1 VNAQRARAAEE
12 WLGWPPIPRPPLRF
26 RTRLAAAG
34 RALAEYVDGDAPARR
49 RIAAALEQVLA
60 DPRFAAC
67 ATEFRV
73 AVITRAGVAHNW
85 CGVAESSQA
94 ELRRAREL
102 LTEGLRIA
110 SAHSPDA
117 ARLHY
122 AIAST
127 VHVLYQFTSDPDL
140 LTEALDHARRSVACA
155 GDDPRLA
162 AQCRAGLASLLETSF
177 RDCGSA
183 AVLAEAVEH
192 AEWSVEV
199 GGSTTLGHRFRYVL
213 AEVLTRRYDAHGRL
227 DDLNRAI
234 ALLRKAAESRDYV
247 MAPTT
252 GNAFHGALG
261 GLLRRLY
268 LRIRDRAV
276 LDEAVRLA
284 ADAVGDDD
292 SRADPVALT
301 NLGNVLLAR
310 YADYHDPDDLLRA
323 VDLQLKTINAR
334 QAGDW
339 QLASGHN
346 NAGNAL
352 AEAWRVFGDDR
363 LADLAVTHYRT
374 ALELTADNAP
384 ERASRAYNLGTVLQ
398 AQSGG
403 TDRELLME
411 AAAAYRDAVRHGLD
425 TSLEWARAAA
435 ILWGDSAVSRGS
447 WEEASEAYTDGLK
460 ATERLFR
467 IQLLR
472 EDKETWLADSQGLP
486 TEAAY
491 ALFRAGRPED
501 AVLALEAGRS
511 LLLSEALEE
520 ERADL
525 GRLAETGH
533 ADLVD
538 AYRGAITALDQ
549 AMHGSTEPSGLR
561 RCREAV
567 DEAIDNIRTVTGYER
582 FLARPDIADVHK
594 AVPPGA
600 VVVYIAAAGPAGV
613 AFAVDGSGQ
622 ISAAELPAATSAAVR
637 RRADALL
644 DARRSPQAGTG
655 AWKGALDAVTRWAWS
670 AVVSPVLPIIGDAE
684 EVIIVPSGTLAMLPL
699 HAAWRPGSDGS
710 GTRHYLLDERTVRY
724 VPNARALEVT
734 RRLAARTAAEHLV
747 VVADPQPTSWQPI
760 GYARAEAAWAQ
771 RWFPVSKLLHG
782 TYADRDTVVSALS
795 RAQVHHFI
803 CHGRAQ
809 TDQPLNSALILADDQ
824 ELTLREILALRPSH
838 PGTGAR
844 ARLTVLS
851 ACDTDRPGTSLPD
864 EVISLPS
871 GLIQAG
877 VAGVVASQ
885 WAVRSEAVSL
895 LTARFY
901 QLWRSTETE
910 PAAALRAA
918 QRWLRD
924 TTNREKVQD
933 LAPALDPPTEDGSL
947 EGLVRGLRLR
957 DPDAR
962 PYLHP
967 SDWAALSFH
976 GS

>member
-1 VNAQRARAAEE
+1 MNAQRARAAEE

-26 RTRLAAAG
+26 HARLAAVG
-34 RALAEYVDGDAPARR
+34 RALADYVDGDASARR
-49 RIAAALEQVLA
+49 RIAATLDKVLA
-60 DPRFAAC
+60 DPHFGAC
-67 ATEFRV
+67 APEFRL
-73 AVITRAGVAHNW
+73 AVVTRAGVAHNW
-85 CGVAESSQA
+85 CGVAETNQA
-94 ELRRAREL
+94 ELHRAREL
-102 LTEGLRIA
+102 LTDGLRIA

-122 AIAST
+122 TLAST
-127 VHVLYQFTSDPDL
+127 VHVLYQFTSDPNL
-140 LTEALDHARRSVACA
+140 LTEALSHARRGVACA

-162 AQCRAGLASLLETSF
+162 AQCRAGLASVLQTSF
-177 RDCGSA
+177 RVCGSA
-183 AVLAEAVEH
+183 TVLAEAVEH
-192 AEWSVEV
+192 AQWSVEV
-199 GGSTTLGHRFRYVL
+199 GGRTTLGHRFRYVL
-213 AEVLTRRYDAHGRL
+213 ADVLTHRYDAYGSL

-276 LDEAVRLA
+276 LDEAVELA

-310 YADYHDPDDLLRA
+310 YHDYRDPDDLLRA

-352 AEAWRVFGDDR
+352 TEAWRVSGDDR

-384 ERASRAYNLGTVLQ
+384 ELASRAYNLGTVLQ
-398 AQSGG
+398 ARSAGV
-403 TDRELLME
+403 DRELLVE
-411 AAAAYRDAVRHGLD
+411 AAAAYGDAVRHGLD
-425 TSLEWARAAA
+425 TSLEWALAAA
-435 ILWGDSAVSRGS
+435 VRWGDSAVGRGS
-447 WEEASEAYTDGLK
+447 WEEACEAYTGGLK

-491 ALFRAGRPED
+491 ALFRAGRRED
-501 AVLALEAGRS
+501 AVLALETGRS

-525 GRLAETGH
+525 GRLDTGH

-538 AYRGAITALDQ
+538 AYRRAVTALDQ
-549 AMHGSTEPSGLR
+549 AMHGGTEPSGLR

-567 DEAIDNIRTVTGYER
+567 DEAITNIRAVTGYER
-582 FLARPDIADVHK
+582 FLARPDIAEVHK

-613 AFAVDGSGQ
+613 ALAVDGGGQ
-622 ISAAELPAATSAAVR
+622 ISAAELPAATSSAVR

-644 DARRSPQAGTG
+644 DARRSLHTGSGT
-655 AWKGALDAVTRWAWS
+655 WKGVLDAVTRWAWS
-670 AVVSPVLPIIGDAE
+670 AVVAPVLPIIGDAE

-699 HAAWRPGSDGS
+699 HAAWRPGRDGS

-734 RRLAARTAAEHLV
+734 RRLAARTADDRLV

-771 RWFPVSKLLHG
+771 RWFAASQLLHG
-782 TYADRDTVVSALS
+782 TDADREAVVSALS
-795 RAQVHHFI
+795 GAQVHHFI

-824 ELTLREILALRPSH
+824 ELTLREILTLRPSH

-895 LTARFY
+895 LMARFY
-901 QLWRSTETE
+901 QLWRSTDTE

-947 EGLVRGLRLR
+947 EGLVRGLQLR

-967 SDWAALSFH
+967 SDWAALSYH